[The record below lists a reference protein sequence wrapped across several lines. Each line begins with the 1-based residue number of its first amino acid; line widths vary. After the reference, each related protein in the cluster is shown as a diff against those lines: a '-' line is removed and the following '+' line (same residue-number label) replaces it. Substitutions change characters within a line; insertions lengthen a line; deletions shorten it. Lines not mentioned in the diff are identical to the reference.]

1 MKKFN
6 VYKIEGDEKTLVR
19 ENVSMSQA
27 IARIKYEQ
35 EEAGL
40 MDVYEMKT
48 SAATRLDDADVVTYQ
63 VFDAEP
69 AYEVRLAD
77 KRLNVE

>member
-27 IARIKYEQ
+27 IACIKLEQ
-35 EEAGL
+35 EDAGL
-40 MDVYEMKT
+40 MDVYEMAP
-48 SAATRLDDADVVTYQ
+48 SAASTLDDADVVTYQ

-69 AYEVRLAD
+69 AFEVRLAD
-77 KRLNVE
+77 KKLNEE

>member
-19 ENVSMSQA
+19 ENVSMDLA
-27 IARIKYEQ
+27 IACIKLEQ

-40 MDVYEMKT
+40 MDVCEMSPSAT
-48 SAATRLDDADVVTYQ
+48 STLDNDDVVTYQ

-69 AYEVRLAD
+69 AFEVRLAD
-77 KRLNVE
+77 KKLNEE

>member
-27 IARIKYEQ
+27 IARIKLEQ
-35 EEAGL
+35 EDAGL
-40 MDVYEMKT
+40 MDIYEMS
-48 SAATRLDDADVVTYQ
+48 SAASSRLDNDDVVTYQ

-77 KRLNVE
+77 KKLNEE